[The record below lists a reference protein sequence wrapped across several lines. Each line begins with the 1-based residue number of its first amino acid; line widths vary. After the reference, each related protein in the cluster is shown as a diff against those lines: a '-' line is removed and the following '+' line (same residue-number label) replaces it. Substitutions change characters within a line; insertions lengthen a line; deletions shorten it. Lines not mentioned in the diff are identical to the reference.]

1 MLQDFLG
8 DPFFRRGGGV
18 STEVPVQYMQNFSFS
33 LTLNFNH
40 HFYQG
45 SGSAFIFTDPD
56 PTVFLDAD
64 PDPVAF
70 SMRSGS
76 SFEKR
81 LLLSMAV
88 DPENF
93 RGENEKCKEI
103 GRNCIFSF
111 KN

>member
-1 MLQDFLG
+1 M
-8 DPFFRRGGGV
+8 
-18 STEVPVQYMQNFSFS
+18 
-33 LTLNFNH
+33 
-40 HFYQG
+40 
-45 SGSAFIFTDPD
+45 DPD

-81 LLLSMAV
+81 LLLSMSV

-93 RGENEKCKEI
+93 RGEK
-103 GRNCIFSF
+103 
-111 KN
+111 

>member
-93 RGENEKCKEI
+93 RGKNEKCKEI